1 MTDLFSSEQVRLR
14 ALEPEDLD
22 FLYLW
27 ENDAE
32 LRESGNTLVPIGRNR
47 LKEYIEKSSE
57 GLMELGMMRLVICLS
72 DDDKRI
78 GAIDLY
84 EYDAF
89 HRRVAVGLFVIPE
102 YRRLGIAVESLRKIS
117 HYVLDYYACI
127 RSSPMCWKIT
137 SRVGCCSK
145 LPASSIQ
152 PPSANGCGM
161 PAIILMFCFISY
173 GKDSSPCCPNRRAAP
188 HSA

>member
-57 GLMELGMMRLVICLS
+57 GLMELGMMRL
-72 DDDKRI
+72 
-78 GAIDLY
+78 
-84 EYDAF
+84 

-117 HYVLDYYACI
+117 HYVLDYLRLHQIIAYVLEDNKPSRMLFEAAGFEHTATL
-127 RSSPMCWKIT
+127 RQWMWHAGDYSDVLLYQLWK
-137 SRVGCCSK
+137 R
-145 LPASSIQ
+145 
-152 PPSANGCGM
+152 
-161 PAIILMFCFISY
+161 
-173 GKDSSPCCPNRRAAP
+173 
-188 HSA
+188 

>member
-1 MTDLFSSEQVRLR
+1 MTELFSSEQVRLR

-72 DDDKRI
+72 DDDKPI

-117 HYVLDYYACI
+117 HYVLDYLRLHQIIAYVLEDNK
-127 RSSPMCWKIT
+127 P
-137 SRVGCCSK
+137 
-145 LPASSIQ
+145 PASSIQ

>member
-22 FLYLW
+22 FFYLW

-72 DDDKRI
+72 DDDKPI
-78 GAIDLY
+78 GAIDP
-84 EYDAF
+84 
-89 HRRVAVGLFVIPE
+89 V
-102 YRRLGIAVESLRKIS
+102 S
-117 HYVLDYYACI
+117 
-127 RSSPMCWKIT
+127 
-137 SRVGCCSK
+137 
-145 LPASSIQ
+145 
-152 PPSANGCGM
+152 
-161 PAIILMFCFISY
+161 
-173 GKDSSPCCPNRRAAP
+173 
-188 HSA
+188 

>member
-1 MTDLFSSEQVRLR
+1 MTDLFSTDRIRLR

-32 LRESGNTLVPIGRNR
+32 LRESGNTLVPIGRDR
-47 LKEYIEKSSE
+47 LREYIEKSAA

-72 DDDKRI
+72 DDEKPI

-102 YRRLGIAVESLRKIS
+102 YRREGIGVESLRKIS
-117 HYVLDYYACI
+117 HYVLDYLRLHHIFAYVLEDNKPSRMLFEAAGFEHTATL
-127 RSSPMCWKIT
+127 REWMWHGGRYSDVLLYQLWK
-137 SRVGCCSK
+137 R
-145 LPASSIQ
+145 
-152 PPSANGCGM
+152 
-161 PAIILMFCFISY
+161 
-173 GKDSSPCCPNRRAAP
+173 
-188 HSA
+188 

>member
-32 LRESGNTLVPIGRNR
+32 LRESGNMLVPIGRNR
-47 LKEYIEKSSE
+47 LKEYIKKSSE

-72 DDDKRI
+72 DDDKPI

-117 HYVLDYYACI
+117 HYVLDYLRLHQIIAYVLEDNKPSRMLFEAAGFEPTATL
-127 RSSPMCWKIT
+127 RQWMWHAGDYSDVLLYQLWK
-137 SRVGCCSK
+137 R
-145 LPASSIQ
+145 
-152 PPSANGCGM
+152 
-161 PAIILMFCFISY
+161 
-173 GKDSSPCCPNRRAAP
+173 
-188 HSA
+188 